1 MNRDG
6 VKDWFLL
13 NAPKRSHKGLAVSA
27 TITCQHICSLL
38 SKKNLFLS
46 FDDTN
51 GIGTARYL
59 LEQALSNTGWT
70 LKYCETFY
78 EADGVT
84 EKVRSLKSENKRG
97 AYLLISDICKLFNAR
112 PVFDGDDKS
121 VTVVSLN
128 RYDSMMELNFGKNL
142 DGIERKEDA
151 SNIVTR
157 LYVEGEYGDHG
168 YVGIDDVNPTG
179 LPYLLNF
186 DYFRSLGI
194 FTPTHEQ
201 ALADYLRD
209 IAAAK
214 ASSSTTITQ
223 LLQLENQL
231 NELWGQIDYVLYVF
245 DGNHLTRTIL
255 GGDAT
260 EADAA
265 QGDEDEITLI
275 LPDGTHRRQTGWAI
289 GEPVDYVVKF
299 LKKPAAKIGGREVAV
314 ESKELSIE
322 SLRKEYAKTSDEAKK
337 ADILAQ
343 IAALEEG
350 IAAIYAG
357 TEDDP
362 GLYELMRTAVELA
375 VQHEDVRLEYQASLS
390 SQQEIENRF
399 ALAMGDMLID
409 GYWSNTDY
417 APGQEELLYREACE
431 VMAQLSKPTVT
442 YSASIQNL
450 SCVNGYEQE
459 RFEIGQLLRIWDE
472 ALSLNDQ
479 AYVSKLVERLD
490 APEKDSVTITNDLT
504 SISGVSLDNIIS
516 QITGIAEVVNNR
528 KALYDR
534 AKAIGSY
541 GSIPAQNLEGMID
554 VLKTRL
560 SSSVSN
566 WYTDADG
573 NLILESV
580 NGASA
585 MKLCGEG
592 FMIASSRTDDG
603 AWDWRTFGTG
613 EGFTAD
619 MLITGFLSADRIR
632 AGTITANKLAAD
644 VGETLDL
651 SSNVGINLRVEGIN
665 ANIDR
670 LRAAAVSNVQVL
682 YALGTSPSTP
692 PIGGWSAEAPDWEDG
707 KYMWQ
712 KTVTTYATGTTDES
726 QPTCLTGASGEAATT

>member
-1 MNRDG
+1 M
-6 VKDWFLL
+6 
-13 NAPKRSHKGLAVSA
+13 NAPKSSHKGLAVSA
-27 TITCQHICSLL
+27 AITCQHVCSLL
-38 SKKNLFLS
+38 SKKNLFLT

-59 LEQALSNTGWT
+59 LEQALQNTGWT

-322 SLRKEYAKTSDEAKK
+322 SLRKEYAKTADEAKK

-343 IAALEEG
+343 IATLEEG

-375 VQHEDVRLEYQASLS
+375 GQHEDVRLEYQASLS

-417 APGQEELLYREACE
+417 APGQEELLYKEASE
-431 VMAQLSKPTVT
+431 VIAQLSKPTVT

-450 SCVNGYEQE
+450 SCIGGYELE
-459 RFEIGQLLRIWDE
+459 RFEIGQ
-472 ALSLNDQ
+472 
-479 AYVSKLVERLD
+479 
-490 APEKDSVTITNDLT
+490 
-504 SISGVSLDNIIS
+504 
-516 QITGIAEVVNNR
+516 
-528 KALYDR
+528 
-534 AKAIGSY
+534 
-541 GSIPAQNLEGMID
+541 
-554 VLKTRL
+554 
-560 SSSVSN
+560 
-566 WYTDADG
+566 
-573 NLILESV
+573 
-580 NGASA
+580 
-585 MKLCGEG
+585 
-592 FMIASSRTDDG
+592 
-603 AWDWRTFGTG
+603 
-613 EGFTAD
+613 
-619 MLITGFLSADRIR
+619 
-632 AGTITANKLAAD
+632 
-644 VGETLDL
+644 
-651 SSNVGINLRVEGIN
+651 
-665 ANIDR
+665 
-670 LRAAAVSNVQVL
+670 
-682 YALGTSPSTP
+682 
-692 PIGGWSAEAPDWEDG
+692 
-707 KYMWQ
+707 
-712 KTVTTYATGTTDES
+712 
-726 QPTCLTGASGEAATT
+726 